1 MSILSTYTVSLPNG
15 SQGTLLDFYTA
26 IMDGS
31 VETSDAGYILPDGAL
46 LPTKGEAIYGPSEDE
61 LIALMFPY
69 LQQEPSPMRNIPKAE
84 REVVEEELTEDAP
97 TTKTKNKM
105 FLKVFAVVV
114 VAMLLRNN
122 KGLKV

>member
-69 LQQEPSPMRNIPKAE
+69 LKQEPSPNAKYSQSRT
-84 REVVEEELTEDAP
+84 R
-97 TTKTKNKM
+97 
-105 FLKVFAVVV
+105 
-114 VAMLLRNN
+114 
-122 KGLKV
+122 GG

>member
-1 MSILSTYTVSLPNG
+1 MSILSTYTVSLPDG
-15 SQGTLLDFYTA
+15 SSGNLLDFYTA

-31 VETSDAGYILPDGAL
+31 VETSDAGYILPSGGV

-69 LQQEPSPMRNIPKAE
+69 LNQEPAPSRNVPK
-84 REVVEEELTEDAP
+84 EVKQEIEEDLTLDAP
-97 TTKTKNKM
+97 EPKKSNSSL
-105 FLKVFAVVV
+105 LKVFAII
-114 VAMLLRNN
+114 VAVMLLRDN

>member
-1 MSILSTYTVSLPNG
+1 MSILSTYTVYLPDG

-31 VETSDAGYILPDGAL
+31 VETSDAGYILPDGAV

-61 LIALMFPY
+61 LIALMYPY
-69 LQQEPSPMRNIPKAE
+69 LYQEPSPTRDIPKDE
-84 REVVEEELTEDAP
+84 REEVEEEYTEDVP
-97 TTKTKNKM
+97 KKSSKNTA
-105 FLKVFAVVV
+105 FLKVAAVIVV
-114 VAMLLRNN
+114 LMLLRSN

>member
-1 MSILSTYTVSLPNG
+1 MSVLSTYTVSLPNG

-69 LQQEPSPMRNIPKAE
+69 LQQEPSPMRNIPKAQ
-84 REVVEEELTEDAP
+84 RDVVEEELTEDAP
-97 TTKTKNKM
+97 KPKSNNKM

>member
-46 LPTKGEAIYGPSEDE
+46 LK
-61 LIALMFPY
+61 
-69 LQQEPSPMRNIPKAE
+69 LQASSSIHPVQ
-84 REVVEEELTEDAP
+84 
-97 TTKTKNKM
+97 
-105 FLKVFAVVV
+105 
-114 VAMLLRNN
+114 
-122 KGLKV
+122 

>member
-1 MSILSTYTVSLPNG
+1 MNILSTYTVSLPNG
-15 SQGTLLDFYTA
+15 SQGSLLDFYTA

-31 VETSDAGYILPDGAL
+31 VETSDAGYILPDGAV

-69 LQQEPSPMRNIPKAE
+69 LSQEPSPTSGISTSQREEIEDDLSQDVPKKASKN
-84 REVVEEELTEDAP
+84 
-97 TTKTKNKM
+97 TT
-105 FLKVFAVVV
+105 LKVIGLILVVL
-114 VAMLLRNN
+114 LLRDN